1 MEKRKQFKYDYMLI
15 DKAFRDAKEDKH
27 LQEILKRLS
36 EK

>member
-15 DKAFRDAKEDKH
+15 DKAFKDVKQDKC
-27 LQEILKRLS
+27 LQEILKKLS

>member
-15 DKAFRDAKEDKH
+15 DKAFRDTKEDKH
-27 LQEILKRLS
+27 LQEILKRLI